1 MSAVAAV
8 VFLSEHGRYA
18 YASTMSNTIKNVVFF
33 GQVVGVKDRGSN
45 VFNPTGIDGLL
56 KRLDFGNTPETAIDP
71 SLLSNLNSQTFE
83 MPMMCHALF
92 VNCPDE
98 ATRGWMLI
106 DGVFLDQEAYVNW
119 RDNLME
125 KGFPPRSPEEL
136 AEDKRIA
143 EEDRRR
149 VEAEAKLLEA
159 EQKFQEAE
167 AIRLANLRPKKMG
180 KIAIARV
187 YDLDNY
193 CVALIE
199 LDLNNTT
206 VKDIR
211 RLIAKANGVEAGGRP
226 LASTNYF
233 TAQGLKDLTDKNKGK
248 YSMTVTVRHQLAS
261 VVMDK
266 GFGQP
271 QVRVPSN
278 TRSTLADNVRLADMK
293 GEVMVYFYNGIPS
306 SAFSW
311 KDFLIGELFATLLG
325 EGGNYL

>member
-1 MSAVAAV
+1 MSTVAAV
-8 VFLSEHGRYA
+8 AFLDQYGRYK
-18 YASTMSNTIKNVVFF
+18 YASTMSNTIKDVVFF
-33 GQVVGVKDRGSN
+33 GELVGFKDRASN
-45 VFNPTGIDGLL
+45 VFNTLQVSLTFDFDKEPKPGIDILL
-56 KRLDFGNTPETAIDP
+56 EKYNFGNTPETAIDP

-83 MPMMCHALF
+83 MPMGCNALF

-98 ATRGWMLI
+98 TTYGWLLI

-143 EEDRRR
+143 EEDRR
-149 VEAEAKLLEA
+149 
-159 EQKFQEAE
+159 
-167 AIRLANLRPKKMG
+167 LANLRPKKMG

-187 YDLDNY
+187 RDLDNY

-199 LDLNNTT
+199 LDVNNTT

-211 RLIAKANGVEAGGRP
+211 RLITKANGVEAGERP

-233 TAQGLKDLTDKNKGK
+233 TAQGLKDLADKYKGN
-248 YSMTVTVRHQLAS
+248 YSMTVTIRHQLAS
-261 VVMDK
+261 VVMNK
-266 GFGQP
+266 GYGQP
-271 QVRVPSN
+271 KVRVPSD

-293 GEVMVYFYNGIPS
+293 GEVIVYFYNGIPS
-306 SAFSW
+306 TPFSW
-311 KDFLIGELFATLLG
+311 KDFLIGELFAALLG
-325 EGGNYL
+325 ESGNYL

>member
-1 MSAVAAV
+1 MSTVAAV
-8 VFLSEHGRYA
+8 AFLDQYSRYK
-18 YASTMSNTIKNVVFF
+18 YASTMSNTIKDVVFF
-33 GQVVGVKDRGSN
+33 GEIVGVKDRASN
-45 VFNPTGIDGLL
+45 VFYEPTTWINFLL
-56 KRLDFGNTPETAIDP
+56 EDYNFGNTPETAIDP

-83 MPMMCHALF
+83 MPMGCNALF

-98 ATRGWMLI
+98 ATYGRWLLI

-143 EEDRRR
+143 EEDRR
-149 VEAEAKLLEA
+149 
-159 EQKFQEAE
+159 
-167 AIRLANLRPKKMG
+167 LANLRPKKMG

-187 YDLDNY
+187 RDLDNY

-199 LDLNNTT
+199 LDVNNTT

-211 RLIAKANGVEAGGRP
+211 RLITKANGVEAGERP

-233 TAQGLKDLTDKNKGK
+233 TAQGLKDLADKYKGN
-248 YSMTVTVRHQLAS
+248 YSMTVTIRHQLAS

-266 GFGQP
+266 GYGQP
-271 QVRVPSN
+271 KVRVPSD

-306 SAFSW
+306 TPFSW
-311 KDFLIGELFATLLG
+311 KDFLIGELFAALLG
-325 EGGNYL
+325 ESGNYL